1 MIAFDTNVLVA
12 ALSGWHSLHVRSLAA
27 LNDLLENG
35 TEFLVPDHALRETYS
50 VLTRM
55 PRPYRASPREAIL
68 ILRALD
74 PLGKPAEALVDTWAL
89 LERAAQLGAVSGQI
103 HDAHLAHVAASA
115 GAKTLLTW
123 NVRHM
128 RLVAPTGLDVREP

>member
-1 MIAFDTNVLVA
+1 MIALDTNVVVA
-12 ALSGWHSLHVRSLAA
+12 ALSEWHDHHARSAPVLDRLLAG
-27 LNDLLENG
+27 NER
-35 TEFLVPDHALRETYS
+35 FLVPSQALREAYA
-50 VLTRM
+50 VITRM
-55 PRPYRASPREAIL
+55 PRELKRTPEDAYEM
-68 ILRALD
+68 LRS
-74 PLGKPAEALVDTWAL
+74 LVTPCEIVDVHLDTWAL